1 MLPRIHF
8 RLAFCWIA
16 ILAAA
21 VFLRFEDLAKRPI
34 HADEATGARITAQRM
49 ESGGTGFDPTHYH
62 GPTQSRLAMTICH
75 WRGENSWREMSKGT
89 LRILP
94 AIAGC
99 LLVLLPFLWRKRIGD
114 ASALLAAALLAG
126 SPLLVYYSRMFI
138 HEMLLTL
145 FGVAAMF
152 ALIYRAPALI
162 TGACIGLMFAT
173 KETFVISL
181 AAWSAA
187 GCLLLSEKSMPP
199 WSFIRALY
207 IQHRVA
213 IALAASSALLT
224 AAFFYTDAFREPR
237 GMFDAVKTIFVY
249 ETSSGH
255 DKPFGYYAQ
264 LFALPVKS
272 GGAWWFGTPLILLAA
287 TACIHAF
294 GKTPPP
300 QARVIRFIAISVM
313 LHTLAYSVIRYKNP
327 WLACLPWAQ
336 VCLLAGFSLAGFS
349 NRSKATKAWIV
360 AIAAIAIVTQ
370 TLQSRHAIGR
380 LASDERNPFAYVPTR
395 QDIEDLEPWLKKL
408 QAIAPGQSIEPI
420 AVIGNGYW
428 PLPWV
433 LRSFENTGYW
443 QNPPPDLASMPIILA
458 MPEHAAAVAKQ
469 LEATHQPL
477 PRGLRT
483 GVPVMLF
490 VQRDLWQLWMRH
502 DPK

>member
-1 MLPRIHF
+1 MLPRVHF
-8 RLAFCWIA
+8 RLAFCWLA

-94 AIAGC
+94 AITGC
-99 LLVLLPFLWRKRIGD
+99 LLVLLPFFWRKRIGD

-145 FGVAAMF
+145 FGVAALF

-162 TGACIGLMFAT
+162 TGTCIGLMFAT

-187 GCLLLSEKSMPP
+187 GCLLLFEKGMPP
-199 WSFIRALY
+199 WSSIRARW
-207 IQHRVA
+207 IRHRVA
-213 IALAASSALLT
+213 IALAAASALLT

-237 GMFDAVKTIFVY
+237 GIFDAVKTIFVY

-255 DKPFGYYAQ
+255 DKPLGYYAQ

-300 QARVIRFIAISVM
+300 QARAIRFIAISVI
-313 LHTLAYSVIRYKNP
+313 LHTLAYSIIRYKNP

-336 VCLLAGFSLAGFS
+336 LCVLAGFSLAGFS

-370 TLQSRHAIGR
+370 TLQSRHATGR

-433 LRSFENTGYW
+433 LRTFENTGYW
-443 QNPPPDLASMPIILA
+443 QSPPPDLASMPIVLA
-458 MPEHAAAVAKQ
+458 MPEHAEAVAKQ

-490 VQRDLWQLWMRH
+490 VKRDLWQLWMRQ
-502 DPK
+502 DSK

>member
-1 MLPRIHF
+1 MLSRFHISVA
-8 RLAFCWIA
+8 LCWVS

-21 VFLRFEDLAKRPI
+21 VFLRFEDLASRPI
-34 HADEATGARITAQRM
+34 HADEATGARIAAQRM

-62 GPTQSRLAMTICH
+62 GPTQSRFAMTICH

-94 AIAGC
+94 AIAGS
-99 LLVLLPFLWRKRIGD
+99 LLVLLPFFWRKRIGD

-145 FGVAAMF
+145 FGLAAML
-152 ALIYRAPALI
+152 ALAYRAPALI
-162 TGACIGLMFAT
+162 TGTCIGLMFAT

-181 AAWSAA
+181 IAWSAA
-187 GCLLLSEKSMPP
+187 GGLLLFEKGRPQWTS
-199 WSFIRALY
+199 IRALW
-207 IQHRVA
+207 IQHRIS

-237 GMFDAVKTIFVY
+237 GMLDAIRTFFVY
-249 ETSSGH
+249 ETAGGH
-255 DKPFGYYAQ
+255 DKPIGYYAK

-272 GGAWWFGTPLILLAA
+272 GGTWWFGTPVILLAA

-294 GKTPPP
+294 GKNPPP
-300 QARVIRFIAISVM
+300 QARVIRFIAISVI
-313 LHTLAYSVIRYKNP
+313 LHALAYSVIRYKNP

-336 VCLLAGFSLAGFS
+336 LCLLAGYSLAGFS
-349 NRSKATKAWIV
+349 NRSKSTKAWIV

-370 TLQSRHAIGR
+370 TVQSRHATGR

-443 QNPPPDLASMPIILA
+443 QNPPPNLASMPIVLA
-458 MPEHAAAVAKQ
+458 MPEHAAAVAKE

-477 PRGLRT
+477 PRGLRA

-490 VQRDLWQLWMRH
+490 VKRDLWQLWMQH
-502 DPK
+502 DPR

>member
-1 MLPRIHF
+1 MLSRFHF
-8 RLAFCWIA
+8 GVALCWVS

-21 VFLRFEDLAKRPI
+21 VFLRFEDLTSRPI
-34 HADEATGARITAQRM
+34 HADEATGARIAAQRM
-49 ESGGTGFDPTHYH
+49 ESGGTGFDPMHYH
-62 GPTQSRLAMTICH
+62 GPTQSRFAMTICH

-94 AIAGC
+94 AIAGS
-99 LLVLLPFLWRKRIGD
+99 LLVLLPFFWRKRIGD

-145 FGVAAMF
+145 FGLAAML
-152 ALIYRAPALI
+152 ALAHRASALI
-162 TGACIGLMFAT
+162 TGTCIGLMFAT
-173 KETFVISL
+173 KETFIISL

-187 GCLLLSEKSMPP
+187 GGLLLFEKGVPQWAS
-199 WSFIRALY
+199 IRALW

-237 GMFDAVKTIFVY
+237 GMLDAIRTFFVY
-249 ETSSGH
+249 ETAAGH
-255 DKPFGYYAQ
+255 DKPIGYYAK

-272 GGAWWFGTPLILLAA
+272 GGAWWFGTPVILLAA

-294 GKTPPP
+294 GKNPPP
-300 QARVIRFIAISVM
+300 QARVIRFIAISVI
-313 LHTLAYSVIRYKNP
+313 LHALAYSVIRYKNP

-336 VCLLAGFSLAGFS
+336 LCVLAGFSLAGFS
-349 NRSKATKAWIV
+349 NRSKAMKAWIV

-370 TLQSRHAIGR
+370 TVQSRHANSR

-433 LRSFENTGYW
+433 LRTFENTGYW
-443 QNPPPDLASMPIILA
+443 QNPPPNLASMSIVLA
-458 MPEHAAAVAKQ
+458 MPEHAAAVAKE

-477 PRGLRT
+477 PRGLRA

-490 VQRDLWQLWMRH
+490 VKRDLWELWMQH
-502 DPK
+502 DPR

>member
-1 MLPRIHF
+1 MLSRFHF
-8 RLAFCWIA
+8 GVALCWVS

-21 VFLRFEDLAKRPI
+21 VFLRFEDLASRPI

-62 GPTQSRLAMTICH
+62 GPTQSRFAMTICH

-94 AIAGC
+94 AIAGS
-99 LLVLLPFLWRKRIGD
+99 LLVLLPFFCRKRIGE

-145 FGVAAMF
+145 FGLAAML
-152 ALIYRAPALI
+152 ALAYRAPALI
-162 TGACIGLMFAT
+162 TGTCIGLMFAT
-173 KETFVISL
+173 KETFIISL
-181 AAWSAA
+181 IAWSAA
-187 GCLLLSEKSMPP
+187 GGLLLLEEGRPQWAS
-199 WSFIRALY
+199 IRALWN
-207 IQHRVA
+207 QHRIS

-224 AAFFYTDAFREPR
+224 AAFFYTDAFREAR
-237 GMFDAVKTIFVY
+237 GMFDAIRTFFVY
-249 ETSSGH
+249 ETAGGH
-255 DKPFGYYAQ
+255 DKPIGYYAK

-272 GGAWWFGTPLILLAA
+272 GGTWWFGTPVILLAA

-294 GKTPPP
+294 GKNPPP
-300 QARVIRFIAISVM
+300 QARVIRFIAISVI
-313 LHTLAYSVIRYKNP
+313 LHALAYSVIRYKNP

-336 VCLLAGFSLAGFS
+336 LCLLAGYSLAGFS
-349 NRSKATKAWIV
+349 NRSKSTKAWIV

-370 TLQSRHAIGR
+370 TVQSRHATGR

-443 QNPPPDLASMPIILA
+443 QNPPPNLAAMPIVLA
-458 MPEHAAAVAKQ
+458 MPEHAASVAKE

-477 PRGLRT
+477 PRGLRS

-490 VQRDLWQLWMRH
+490 VKRDLWQLWMQHAPR
-502 DPK
+502 

>member
-1 MLPRIHF
+1 MLSRFHISVA
-8 RLAFCWIA
+8 LCWVS

-21 VFLRFEDLAKRPI
+21 VFLRFEDLASRPI
-34 HADEATGARITAQRM
+34 HADEATGARIAAQRM

-62 GPTQSRLAMTICH
+62 GPTQSRFAMTICH
-75 WRGENSWREMSKGT
+75 WRCENSWREMSKGT

-94 AIAGC
+94 AIAGS
-99 LLVLLPFLWRKRIGD
+99 LLVLLPFFWRKRIGD

-145 FGVAAMF
+145 FGLAAML
-152 ALIYRAPALI
+152 ALAYRAPALI
-162 TGACIGLMFAT
+162 TGTCIGLMFAT
-173 KETFVISL
+173 KETFIISL
-181 AAWSAA
+181 IAWSAA
-187 GCLLLSEKSMPP
+187 GGLLLFEKGRPQWAS
-199 WSFIRALY
+199 IRALWN
-207 IQHRVA
+207 QHRIS

-224 AAFFYTDAFREPR
+224 AAFFYTDAFREAR
-237 GMFDAVKTIFVY
+237 GMFDAIRTFFVY
-249 ETSSGH
+249 ETAGGH
-255 DKPFGYYAQ
+255 DKPIGYYAK

-272 GGAWWFGTPLILLAA
+272 GGTWWFGTPVILLAA

-300 QARVIRFIAISVM
+300 QARVIRFIAISVI
-313 LHTLAYSVIRYKNP
+313 LHALAYSVIRYKNP

-336 VCLLAGFSLAGFS
+336 LCLLAGYSLAGFS
-349 NRSKATKAWIV
+349 NRSKSTKAWIV

-370 TLQSRHAIGR
+370 TVQSRHATGR

-443 QNPPPDLASMPIILA
+443 QNPPPNLAAMPIVLA
-458 MPEHAAAVAKQ
+458 MPEHAASVAKE

-477 PRGLRT
+477 PRGLRS

-490 VQRDLWQLWMRH
+490 VKRDLWQLWMQH
-502 DPK
+502 DPR

>member
-1 MLPRIHF
+1 MLPRAHF
-8 RLAFCWIA
+8 RLALCWVA
-16 ILAAA
+16 IFAAA
-21 VFLRFEDLAKRPI
+21 VFLRFEDLTKRPM

-62 GPTQSRLAMTICH
+62 GPTQSGFAMMICH

-99 LLVLLPFLWRKRIGD
+99 LLVLLPFFWRKRIGNS
-114 ASALLAAALLAG
+114 SALLAAALLAC

-145 FGVAAMF
+145 FGTAAMF
-152 ALIYRAPALI
+152 AMVCRAPALI

-187 GCLLLSEKSMPP
+187 GSLQLFEKGMPP
-199 WSFIRALY
+199 WSSIRARW
-207 IQHRVA
+207 IRHRVA
-213 IALAASSALLT
+213 IALAASSALIT
-224 AAFFYTDAFREPR
+224 AAFFYTDAFRKPR
-237 GMFDAVKTIFVY
+237 GMIDAIRTIFVY
-249 ETSSGH
+249 ETSNGH
-255 DKPFGYYAQ
+255 DKPLGYYAK
-264 LFALPVKS
+264 LFALPVNS
-272 GGAWWFGTPLILLAA
+272 GGVWWFGTPVILLAA
-287 TACIHAF
+287 TACVHAF
-294 GKTPPP
+294 GKNPPP
-300 QARVIRFIAISVM
+300 QARVIRFIAISAI
-313 LHTLAYSVIRYKNP
+313 LHALAYSIIRYKNP

-336 VCLLAGFSLAGFS
+336 LCVLAGFSLAGFS
-349 NRSKATKAWIV
+349 NRSKTMKTWIT

-380 LASDERNPFAYVPTR
+380 LASDDRNPFAYVPTR

-420 AVIGNGYW
+420 AVIGKGHW

-433 LRSFENTGYW
+433 LRTFEKTGYW
-443 QNPPPDLASMPIILA
+443 QSPPPDLASMPIVLA
-458 MPEHAAAVAKQ
+458 MPDHAEAVAMG
-469 LEATHQPL
+469 LDATHWPL

-490 VQRDLWQLWMRH
+490 VRRDLWQLWMQH
-502 DPK
+502 DPE

>member
-75 WRGENSWREMSKGT
+75 WRGKNSWREMSKGT

-187 GCLLLSEKSMPP
+187 GCLLLFEKGMPR

-237 GMFDAVKTIFVY
+237 GMFDAVNTIFVY

-294 GKTPPP
+294 GKTPPL

-336 VCLLAGFSLAGFS
+336 VCVLAGFSLAEFS

-370 TLQSRHAIGR
+370 TLQSRNAIGR

-443 QNPPPDLASMPIILA
+443 QNPPPDLASMPIVLA

>member
-162 TGACIGLMFAT
+162 TGTCIGLMFAT

-187 GCLLLSEKSMPP
+187 GCLLLFEKSMPR

-336 VCLLAGFSLAGFS
+336 VCVLAGFSLAGFS

-370 TLQSRHAIGR
+370 MLQSRQAIGR

-408 QAIAPGQSIEPI
+408 QVIAPGQSIEPI

-443 QNPPPDLASMPIILA
+443 QNPPPDLASMPIVLA

>member
-1 MLPRIHF
+1 MLSRFHF
-8 RLAFCWIA
+8 GVALCWVS

-21 VFLRFEDLAKRPI
+21 VFLRFEDLASRPI

-62 GPTQSRLAMTICH
+62 GPTQSRFAMTICH

-94 AIAGC
+94 AIAGS
-99 LLVLLPFLWRKRIGD
+99 LLVLLPFFCRKRIGE

-145 FGVAAMF
+145 FGLAAML
-152 ALIYRAPALI
+152 ALAYRAPALI
-162 TGACIGLMFAT
+162 TGTCIGLMFAT
-173 KETFVISL
+173 KETFIISL
-181 AAWSAA
+181 IAWSAA
-187 GCLLLSEKSMPP
+187 GGLLLFEKGRPQWAS
-199 WSFIRALY
+199 IRALWN
-207 IQHRVA
+207 QHRIS

-224 AAFFYTDAFREPR
+224 AAFFYTDAFREAR
-237 GMFDAVKTIFVY
+237 GMFDAIRTFFVY
-249 ETSSGH
+249 ETAGGH
-255 DKPFGYYAQ
+255 DKPIGYYAK

-272 GGAWWFGTPLILLAA
+272 GGTWWFGTPVILLAA

-300 QARVIRFIAISVM
+300 QARVIRFIAISVI
-313 LHTLAYSVIRYKNP
+313 LHALAYSVIRYKNP

-336 VCLLAGFSLAGFS
+336 LCLLAGYSLAGFS
-349 NRSKATKAWIV
+349 NRSKPTKAWIV

-370 TLQSRHAIGR
+370 TVQSRHATGR

-443 QNPPPDLASMPIILA
+443 QNPPPNLAAMPIVLA
-458 MPEHAAAVAKQ
+458 MPEHAASVAKE

-477 PRGLRT
+477 PRGLRS

-490 VQRDLWQLWMRH
+490 VKRDLWQLWMQHAPR
-502 DPK
+502 

>member
-1 MLPRIHF
+1 
-8 RLAFCWIA
+8 
-16 ILAAA
+16 
-21 VFLRFEDLAKRPI
+21 
-34 HADEATGARITAQRM
+34 
-49 ESGGTGFDPTHYH
+49 
-62 GPTQSRLAMTICH
+62 
-75 WRGENSWREMSKGT
+75 
-89 LRILP
+89 
-94 AIAGC
+94 
-99 LLVLLPFLWRKRIGD
+99 
-114 ASALLAAALLAG
+114 
-126 SPLLVYYSRMFI
+126 
-138 HEMLLTL
+138 
-145 FGVAAMF
+145 
-152 ALIYRAPALI
+152 
-162 TGACIGLMFAT
+162 
-173 KETFVISL
+173 
-181 AAWSAA
+181 
-187 GCLLLSEKSMPP
+187 
-199 WSFIRALY
+199 
-207 IQHRVA
+207 
-213 IALAASSALLT
+213 
-224 AAFFYTDAFREPR
+224 
-237 GMFDAVKTIFVY
+237 
-249 ETSSGH
+249 
-255 DKPFGYYAQ
+255 
-264 LFALPVKS
+264 VKS

-336 VCLLAGFSLAGFS
+336 VCVLAGFSLAGFS

-370 TLQSRHAIGR
+370 MLQSRQAIGR

-408 QAIAPGQSIEPI
+408 QVIAPGQSIEPI

-443 QNPPPDLASMPIILA
+443 QNPPPDLASMPIVLA